1 MCSAVTFAFFV
12 LAWKTAHLIFQT
24 KRNERER
31 KKYKIG
37 GGGDNGLLADDRE
50 MVKAEEKKKKEIHP
64 TLAVIV
70 RRKSQ

>member
-1 MCSAVTFAFFV
+1 M
-12 LAWKTAHLIFQT
+12 
-24 KRNERER
+24 R
-31 KKYKIG
+31 G
-37 GGGDNGLLADDRE
+37 GRDNGLLADDRE